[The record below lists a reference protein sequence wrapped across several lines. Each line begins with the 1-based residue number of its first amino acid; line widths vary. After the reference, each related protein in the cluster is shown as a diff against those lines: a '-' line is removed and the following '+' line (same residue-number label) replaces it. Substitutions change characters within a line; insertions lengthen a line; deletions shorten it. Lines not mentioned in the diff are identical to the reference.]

1 MNFHEMIQSEVS
13 NSEVIDRDFYVRL
26 AKKVKLNA
34 LPKIL
39 GASTQRQWNKFVG
52 RIGNKND
59 MRRELDANLRIINDY
74 CVEDGYESIYTP
86 AEDKPIEVGK
96 VG

>member
-13 NSEVIDRDFYVRL
+13 KSEVIDRDFYVRL

-74 CVEDGYESIYTP
+74 CVEDGYDSIYTP

>member
-39 GASTQRQWNKFVG
+39 GASTQRQWNKFAG

-74 CVEDGYESIYTP
+74 CVEDGYNSIYTP

>member
-1 MNFHEMIQSEVS
+1 MNFHEMIQSEVN

-74 CVEDGYESIYTP
+74 CVEDGYDSIYTP

>member
-39 GASTQRQWNKFVG
+39 GASTQRQWNKFV
-52 RIGNKND
+52 
-59 MRRELDANLRIINDY
+59 
-74 CVEDGYESIYTP
+74 VE
-86 AEDKPIEVGK
+86 
-96 VG
+96 

>member
-74 CVEDGYESIYTP
+74 CVEDGYDSIYTP

>member
-74 CVEDGYESIYTP
+74 CVEEGYEIIYTP